1 MVRPALALA
10 ALLVAAP
17 PAAADDPCR
26 VTDARGRT
34 FPVCFDPGSRL
45 ELAGGGGSGDAG
57 AWALRAAARW
67 RTDARSPAGALE
79 WLRDQTFLALGLS
92 AGGSPRAPWA
102 GGPRLDAA
110 SAVAWSGTFVRR
122 RTSPFLLVP
131 GPSPLRIPFPFDVG
145 LRADAGAAAW
155 EATRPDRLRVVP
167 LRAALLLDVGSL
179 LGLRRAA
186 FGPEAAWEADLE
198 RGRHPVNRA
207 VPFTGGVA
215 SIRAESRDGLL
226 AAEVDA
232 RAGSA
237 LRVDG
242 RGKAGAYLRAS
253 ASAEWTVLAVNDRPL
268 ALFVEGSA
276 DRGAPGRRTG
286 ALAGLR
292 LSAARVR

>member
-1 MVRPALALA
+1 MRPALALA
-10 ALLVAAP
+10 ALLVASAA
-17 PAAADDPCR
+17 AAADAPCR
-26 VTDARGRT
+26 LTDARGRT

-45 ELAGGGGSGDAG
+45 ELAGGGAAGDGG
-57 AWALRAAARW
+57 AWALRAGLRW
-67 RTDARSPAGALE
+67 RNDARSPAGALE
-79 WLRDQTFLALGLS
+79 WLRDQTFLAVGLS
-92 AGGSPRAPWA
+92 AGGSPRSPWA

-110 SAVAWSGTFVRR
+110 SGVAWSGTFVRR

-131 GPSPLRIPFPFDVG
+131 GPAPLRIPFPFDVG
-145 LRADAGAAAW
+145 LRAEAGAAAW
-155 EATRPDRLRVVP
+155 EAARPDRLRVLP

-198 RGRHPVNRA
+198 RGRHPSSRA

-215 SIRAESRDGLL
+215 SLRAESRDGLL

-237 LRVDG
+237 LPIDA

-253 ASAEWTVLAVNDRPL
+253 ASAEWTVLAVNERPL
-268 ALFVEGSA
+268 ALFVEGSV

-286 ALAGLR
+286 AVMGLR
-292 LSAARVR
+292 LSAARVP